1 MDKQEIIEYYN
12 AFCQMMGKPLT
23 RSEYRKL
30 SPTYSSSLIEK
41 VFGSWGDFVKE
52 AEQTLALT
60 RTDKI
65 KRFDRNVDKV
75 VITYVH
81 DGSDIDLEALEI
93 LKNYCKKNKAELGIL
108 WGKPV
113 TRNSVFTPDIYD
125 ILEPYLATKFEFVR
139 DPSCIAQDFLIPF
152 TQKNPLMRLDQISTA
167 LHTIIA
173 GSTKQYLQI
182 FPYKQY
188 DRYRIG
194 ASTGTLSKIDYK
206 MTSAGFVDVKYHT
219 IGGLLLEWNDE
230 EARYVIRNLVIKNGK
245 LYDLDKCY
253 TVDDI
258 ETIKS
263 VPAMTL
269 GDLHFPEQDDNF
281 MKRTV
286 HQISILNPEVVAAGD
301 WCSYNSINHHTKN
314 QAFTRVKNRTEKD
327 WTLSDELHFATESL
341 INLAQSFPKT
351 QFNIIYSNHDKFLT
365 SFLNDGLFVKDID
378 NAEIGCRLFLNLLHG
393 EPVIETKLNN
403 IKFMTEFTEL
413 IVKGVD
419 LSNHGH
425 IGIAGSRG
433 NPKTYTKITDK
444 AITGHT
450 HSPRIEGSI
459 VVVGTN
465 SKLKLNYTSN
475 ISNWAFGNAIVHE
488 NGTIQLLLV

>member
-1 MDKQEIIEYYN
+1 M
-12 AFCQMMGKPLT
+12 
-23 RSEYRKL
+23 
-30 SPTYSSSLIEK
+30 
-41 VFGSWGDFVKE
+41 
-52 AEQTLALT
+52 
-60 RTDKI
+60 
-65 KRFDRNVDKV
+65 
-75 VITYVH
+75 
-81 DGSDIDLEALEI
+81 
-93 LKNYCKKNKAELGIL
+93 
-108 WGKPV
+108 
-113 TRNSVFTPDIYD
+113 
-125 ILEPYLATKFEFVR
+125 
-139 DPSCIAQDFLIPF
+139 
-152 TQKNPLMRLDQISTA
+152 
-167 LHTIIA
+167 
-173 GSTKQYLQI
+173 
-182 FPYKQY
+182 
-188 DRYRIG
+188 
-194 ASTGTLSKIDYK
+194 
-206 MTSAGFVDVKYHT
+206 
-219 IGGLLLEWNDE
+219 
-230 EARYVIRNLVIKNGK
+230 
-245 LYDLDKCY
+245 YDLDKCY